1 MTIHQ
6 IRCIESPFSSSK
18 SELLVFEAVVEQGAA
33 ESELVGAETDV
44 DVGIGGKRDVDD
56 VAEAVGIGGAL
67 EEARDAELLQTVGDT
82 AGKKLFCRLTS
93 LVMEAVALPARPGSS
108 DGRGDMSLSC
118 VGAGSML
125 LVVLVAFELVLC
137 RMLLAM
143 PLANAVGA
151 ASLGLLLVLAFKAAM
166 DVELDE
172 AGAATVVEEPKLV
185 GKLFTGPAANL
196 ELSTTATP
204 IEPNAERS
212 SSGTSNRFALREM
225 LISAGVGIVA

>member
-18 SELLVFEAVVEQGAA
+18 SELRVFGAVVEQGAA

-44 DVGIGGKRDVDD
+44 EVGIGGKRDVDD
-56 VAEAVGIGGAL
+56 VAEAVGRGGAL
-67 EEARDAELLQTVGDT
+67 EEARDAELLETVGDT

-93 LVMEAVALPARPGSS
+93 LVMEGVAVAARPGSS
-108 DGRGDMSLSC
+108 DELGDMSLSC

-137 RMLLAM
+137 RVLLGM
-143 PLANAVGA
+143 SLANAVGA
-151 ASLGLLLVLAFKAAM
+151 ASLRLLLVLAFKAAI

-172 AGAATVVEEPKLV
+172 AGAGTVVEEPKLV
-185 GKLFTGPAANL
+185 GKVFTGPAANL

-204 IEPNAERS
+204 IEPKAERS
-212 SSGTSNRFALREM
+212 SSGTRNRFALREM